1 MSHGALLGQRVEI
14 AAVARP
20 AGTAA
25 AAPNAARRG
34 RRLDG
39 PDPAS
44 RTPRFGRI
52 VGAGAGFVPPVYA
65 VAGRGC
71 SRKKR
76 SISREASGPLGSV

>member
-1 MSHGALLGQRVEI
+1 MLHGALLGQRVEI
-14 AAVARP
+14 AAVGRPSARQRP
-20 AGTAA
+20 RRT
-25 AAPNAARRG
+25 RRG

-39 PDPAS
+39 SDPAS
-44 RTPRFGRI
+44 CAPRFGRI
-52 VGAGAGFVPPVYA
+52 VGAGAGFVRPVYA

>member
-1 MSHGALLGQRVEI
+1 MLHGALLGQRVEI

-25 AAPNAARRG
+25 AV
-34 RRLDG
+34 

-52 VGAGAGFVPPVYA
+52 VGAGAGFVRPVYA